1 MKNQYT
7 CPADMSANEWLAKNG
22 ICIAQLIRAEN
33 ELIKAK
39 KIVQFLLLYGAKHL
53 DSKERTVFSHFLQA
67 MCEFQSRK
75 KLSSRHAYKII
86 AICKAIIQKLSRPKK
101 AGAGLQKQATA
112 R

>member
-1 MKNQYT
+1 MT
-7 CPADMSANEWLAKNG
+7 ANEWLAENC
-22 ICIAQLIRAEN
+22 ICIAQLIKAEN

-39 KIVQFLLLYGAKHL
+39 KIAQFLLMYGAGYL
-53 DSKERTVFSHFLQA
+53 NLKEHTVLSHFLQA
-67 MCEFQSRK
+67 MYVFEYRK

-101 AGAGLQKQATA
+101 AGAELRKQAIA

>member
-7 CPADMSANEWLAKNG
+7 CPANMTANEWLAENS
-22 ICIAQLIRAEN
+22 ICIALLIKAEN

-39 KIVQFLLLYGAKHL
+39 KIVQFLLLYGAEFL
-53 DSKERTVFSHFLQA
+53 DSKERTVLSHFLQA

-86 AICKAIIQKLSRPKK
+86 AICKAIIQKLSRPIKMQGQNCENK
-101 AGAGLQKQATA
+101 L
-112 R
+112 